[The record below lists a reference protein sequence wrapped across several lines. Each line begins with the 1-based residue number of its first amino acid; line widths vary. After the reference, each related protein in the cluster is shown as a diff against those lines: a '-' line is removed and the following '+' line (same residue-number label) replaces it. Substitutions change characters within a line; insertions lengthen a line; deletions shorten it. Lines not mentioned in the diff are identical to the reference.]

1 MSNGYNEIRLFG
13 GPCHGKLFA
22 ITDEQFK
29 AGTVEMEVNLPP
41 KGYLLDEPLITYTV
55 IYKKAGSENAF
66 GETAFEF
73 AGKVKRC
80 PSSTT

>member
-1 MSNGYNEIRLFG
+1 MSDGINSIRLIG

-22 ITDEQFK
+22 ITDEQFEH
-29 AGTVEMEVNLPP
+29 GTVEMEVCCPP

-55 IYKKAGSENAF
+55 IYKKVGSENAL

-73 AGKVKRC
+73 AGKKVNR
-80 PSSTT
+80 